1 MLAALIHHN
10 RRARSAVDVDTALR
24 VDRHRQESPPLA
36 LDKPQCRTSQDQS
49 WWRPTA
55 RSLTAVALVLASTPP
70 ALAAPNTLLGPPG
83 QAQLA
88 GVPAALVQRPDR
100 HLVLQRRQR
109 RLLVLEAGELIR
121 SYQVAVGMPGWDT
134 PVGRFE
140 VLNMQVNPVWE
151 HPAKGTRIGPGPANP
166 LGSRW
171 IGFQKDCAGRRGV
184 SGDQVLDLQGCLMT
198 GFHGTPHRWTVGRA
212 VSHGCVRLHDE
223 SVQELFELVQVG
235 TSVTVLP

>member
-1 MLAALIHHN
+1 MRVDLYQQEPRSPVHPARHPASLPRLRWRRAAGLLAA
-10 RRARSAVDVDTALR
+10 AALL
-24 VDRHRQESPPLA
+24 SPAIWLPSPA
-36 LDKPQCRTSQDQS
+36 
-49 WWRPTA
+49 
-55 RSLTAVALVLASTPP
+55 
-70 ALAAPNTLLGPPG
+70 ALAAPAASSRPSSSQSLL
-83 QAQLA
+83 AE
-88 GVPAALVQRPDR
+88 VPVALVQRPDR

-109 RLLVLEAGELIR
+109 RLLVLEAGEVIR
-121 SYQVAVGMPGWDT
+121 TYPVAVGMPGWET
-134 PVGRFE
+134 PLGRFE
-140 VLNMQVNPVWE
+140 VLNMQKNPVWE

-171 IGFQKDCAGRRGV
+171 IGFQKDCAGRRGF

-223 SVQELFELVQVG
+223 SVQELFELVEVG

>member
-1 MLAALIHHN
+1 MDPDRRSASLPQSRWRPAAGLLLAA
-10 RRARSAVDVDTALR
+10 ALLLPAI
-24 VDRHRQESPPLA
+24 SL
-36 LDKPQCRTSQDQS
+36 
-49 WWRPTA
+49 PTPA
-55 RSLTAVALVLASTPP
+55 
-70 ALAAPNTLLGPPG
+70 ALAAPGASSRASSS
-83 QAQLA
+83 QSQLT
-88 GVPAALVQRPDR
+88 GVPVALVQRPDR

-121 SYQVAVGMPGWDT
+121 TYPVAVGMPGWET
-134 PVGRFE
+134 PLGRFE
-140 VLNMQVNPVWE
+140 VLNMHKNPVWE

-171 IGFQKDCAGRRGV
+171 IGFQKDCAGRRGF

-223 SVQELFELVQVG
+223 SVQELFELVEVG

>member
-1 MLAALIHHN
+1 MGLDQDRQKALPLPLV
-10 RRARSAVDVDTALR
+10 RGRCR
-24 VDRHRQESPPLA
+24 V
-36 LDKPQCRTSQDQS
+36 SQGQS
-49 WWRPTA
+49 WWRTNA
-55 RSLTAVALVLASTPP
+55 RSLTAAALVLAATPP
-70 ALAAPNTLLGPPG
+70 ALAAP
-83 QAQLA
+83 LA

-121 SYQVAVGMPGWDT
+121 TYPVAVGMPGWDT

-171 IGFQKDCAGRRGV
+171 IGFQKDCSGRRGV

-223 SVQELFELVQVG
+223 SVQELYGLVQVG